1 MMYLLIKS
9 VKLLGF
15 LLYSKL
21 NWSDHINLVF
31 KNLLSNIRHLRPMLP
46 EAYPRMIYF
55 LLFQIIINN
64 GILIWGNSHYTTRV
78 LLLQKKD

>member
-21 NWSDHINLVF
+21 SWSDHINLVF
-31 KNLLSNIRHLRPMLP
+31 ENLLSNKTFKTNVTRSH
-46 EAYPRMIYF
+46 PRMIYF

-78 LLLQKKD
+78 LLLRKKD